1 MQLASFTYEGVHRIG
16 VKIDENHV
24 IDIAEAA
31 ELSGFDAAFL
41 PHDMLQL
48 IRMGET
54 VLHRVRSLAAST
66 AVRRIPI
73 AQVRFQPP
81 VTRPGKIC
89 GVAMNNS
96 ASDDRKISAPSHP
109 MFFLKPSSCLIGHGE
124 EIVVRS
130 YFGGVHP
137 EPELA
142 VVIGKHARHLDPREA
157 LDAVF
162 GYTIFNDLTGNA
174 MRGQDMVHY
183 YALYASSDDPDVLER
198 REQHLS
204 YAARYKGTDGFGP
217 IGPWLVTRDEV
228 PDPGAL
234 DVLCTVGGEVI
245 AEDSTRHLTYGVAEI
260 LAFLSRFQSLE
271 PGDIVSMGTAF
282 RPGKHSSRSLHTADL
297 QRRNGPVTIS
307 ITGLGVLSNP
317 VVRVCEELGEWRLDR
332 P

>member
-1 MQLASFTYEGVHRIG
+1 MHLASFTYDGVDRLG
-16 VKIDENHV
+16 VRIDEDHL
-24 IDIAEAA
+24 IDLAEAVEA
-31 ELSGFDAAFL
+31 GGGGAPL
-41 PHDMLQL
+41 PNDMLEL
-48 IRMGET
+48 IRAGDEA
-54 VLHRVRSLAAST
+54 LDRARSLAASSR
-66 AVRRIPI
+66 ARRIPVG
-73 AQVRFQPP
+73 AVRFRPP
-81 VTRPGKIC
+81 VPRPGKIC

-130 YFGGVHP
+130 YFGGLHP

-142 VVIGKHARHLDPREA
+142 VVIGRRASHLDPREA

-162 GYTIFNDLTGNA
+162 GYTIFNDLTGNG

-183 YALYASSDDPDVLER
+183 YALYASSHDPDQLER

-260 LAFLSRFQSLE
+260 LAFLSRFQTLE

-282 RPGKHSSRSLHTADL
+282 RPGKQSNRSLHTADL
-297 QRRNGPVTIS
+297 QRRDGPVTIS

-317 VVRVCEELGEWRLDR
+317 VVRVSEDLGEWRLER
-332 P
+332 T

>member
-1 MQLASFTYEGVHRIG
+1 VFLASFTYDGVDRLG
-16 VKIDENHV
+16 VRVDDDHLIDL
-24 IDIAEAA
+24 AEAA
-31 ELSGFDAAFL
+31 EVGGHSVEF
-41 PHDMLQL
+41 PCDMLEL
-48 IRMGET
+48 IKSGDAGLDRI
-54 VLHRVRSLAAST
+54 RSFVISQST
-66 AVRRIPI
+66 RRIPI
-73 AQVRFQPP
+73 ADVRFRPP
-81 VTRPGKIC
+81 VPNPGKIC

-109 MFFLKPSSCLIGHGE
+109 MFFLKPPSCLIGHGE
-124 EIVVRS
+124 EIVVRR

-142 VVIGKHARHLDPREA
+142 VVIGKRAKRLDPSEA

-162 GYTIFNDLTGNA
+162 GYTIFNDLTGND

-183 YALYASSDDPDVLER
+183 FALYASAKDPDTVER

-234 DVLCTVGGEVI
+234 DVTCTVGGEII
-245 AEDSTRHLTYGVAEI
+245 AEDSTRYLTYGVAEI
-260 LAFLSRFQSLE
+260 LAFLSRFHTLE

-282 RPGKHSSRSLHTADL
+282 RAAKNSKRSLHTADL
-297 QRRNGPVTIS
+297 QRRDGPVTVS

-317 VVRVCEELGEWRLDR
+317 VVRISEELGEWRLGKT
-332 P
+332 